1 LLIRIRIQPNTIN
14 VKQVKVTNKISHLHK
29 DDSSF
34 NFCVKVGLLQLEH
47 RAGFH
52 FLCLD
57 INKNIAE
64 NPPRVDFDFLINV
77 LNINTNVVVV
87 GHVKITKLEK
97 HEKWALTESAKHR
110 WNYSQ
115 SAYSK

>member
-1 LLIRIRIQPNTIN
+1 MDTGTVYISDKRLQK
-14 VKQVKVTNKISHLHK
+14 VKVKVTIKMSHLHK

-57 INKNIAE
+57 MDKKNAE
-64 NPPRVDFDFLINV
+64 NPPRIDFHF
-77 LNINTNVVVV
+77 
-87 GHVKITKLEK
+87 
-97 HEKWALTESAKHR
+97 
-110 WNYSQ
+110 
-115 SAYSK
+115 